1 MKLLSYD
8 ELKPEK
14 GITYSKTQLWRLE
27 KEARFPRR
35 VSLTGNPN
43 GRSAWLESEID
54 EWIKDR
60 IAQRDAKAGAHASA
74 A

>member
-8 ELKPEK
+8 ELKPAK

-27 KEARFPRR
+27 REGNFPKR
-35 VSLTGNPN
+35 VSLTGSPS
-43 GRSAWLESEID
+43 GRHGWVESEID
-54 EWIKDR
+54 EWIRDR